1 MGHRTSLSLNS
12 ISLLSTSWFASTRL
26 SLLWTSQKV
35 VRYYVVTV
43 SLEQHSDLLLEFRL
57 WRLSS
62 NLYTMSDKSSCWK
75 LDYDEIRKT
84 LVNVAKDA
92 GQMITSARP
101 STTALGTKKN
111 SVDLVTETD
120 QAVEAMIS
128 KTLGSKYPT
137 FKFMGEETYK
147 PGTKL
152 DDAPTFICDPI
163 DGTTNFVHGYPY
175 VSISLGFA
183 VRREPVV
190 GVIYKPFHEGAI
202 PWYQGQGF
210 FCRIRGRH
218 HQQAT
223 LARRP
228 RAIDNTQL
236 CPDCDRMGQRSR
248 RKHLGNQSQNLD
260 NLGKSK
266 DEGGAMA
273 HSLRSFGSAA
283 LNLCGVAA
291 GGLDLYWEGGCW
303 AWDVCAGMV
312 ILKEAGGIIA
322 DGNPGAWDVPVDH
335 RTFLAVRGAPSGQK
349 EIVEE
354 FWTHVDGWME
364 YEH

>member
-1 MGHRTSLSLNS
+1 
-12 ISLLSTSWFASTRL
+12 
-26 SLLWTSQKV
+26 
-35 VRYYVVTV
+35 
-43 SLEQHSDLLLEFRL
+43 
-57 WRLSS
+57 
-62 NLYTMSDKSSCWK
+62 MSDKSSCWK
-75 LDYDEIRKT
+75 LDYDDIQKT

-92 GQMITSARP
+92 GQMITAARP

-190 GVIYKPFHEGAI
+190 GVIYNPFTKELYHGIKGKGSFVEYWDGTTNKLPLRESPEPLTSLNSAQIAIEWGSDREGST
-202 PWYQGQGF
+202 WE
-210 FCRIRGRH
+210 
-218 HQQAT
+218 T
-223 LARRP
+223 KVK
-228 RAIDNTQL
+228 TWT
-236 CPDCDRMGQRSR
+236 
-248 RKHLGNQSQNLD
+248 

-283 LNLCGVAA
+283 LNLCGVAT

-354 FWTHVDGWME
+354 FWSHVDGHMD